1 MTERFGI
8 KKSYYDL
15 KSQKVKPLI
24 LYLLI
29 FLPIFAS
36 E

>member
-15 KSQKVKPLI
+15 KSQKVKPLKV
-24 LYLLI
+24 YLLI
-29 FLPIFAS
+29 FLLIFAS
-36 E
+36 T

>member
-15 KSQKVKPLI
+15 KSQKVKPLKVH
-24 LYLLI
+24 LSVFLLI
-29 FLPIFAS
+29 FAPT
-36 E
+36 